1 MRQII
6 DTLAQLQRLRDKSVK
21 DKTVELAKQKQICA
35 GYDNNI
41 KALGYLVEK
50 TSATRKRHGESA
62 KSGGRHRRAVLAAA
76 QISGVAMKTVI
87 TFGTFDVF
95 HVGHLRLLQRARAL
109 GERLLVGVSSD
120 ALNIAKKGRA
130 PVYHQDDRMAI
141 IAGLACVDGV
151 FLEESL
157 EQKAEYLRGYSA
169 DILVMGDDWAG
180 KFDSFAYICEVVY
193 FPRTPSVSTT
203 GIIEVIRGLL

>member
-1 MRQII
+1 
-6 DTLAQLQRLRDKSVK
+6 
-21 DKTVELAKQKQICA
+21 
-35 GYDNNI
+35 
-41 KALGYLVEK
+41 
-50 TSATRKRHGESA
+50 
-62 KSGGRHRRAVLAAA
+62 
-76 QISGVAMKTVI
+76 MKTVI

-95 HVGHLRLLQRARAL
+95 HVGHLRLLQRARTL

-130 PVYHQDDRMAI
+130 PVYPQDDRMAI

-157 EQKAEYLRGYSA
+157 AQKAEYLWGYSA

-180 KFDSFAYICEVVY
+180 SLTALRIFVRWCISPARRRY
-193 FPRTPSVSTT
+193 RRRRSS
-203 GIIEVIRGLL
+203 R

>member
-1 MRQII
+1 
-6 DTLAQLQRLRDKSVK
+6 
-21 DKTVELAKQKQICA
+21 
-35 GYDNNI
+35 
-41 KALGYLVEK
+41 
-50 TSATRKRHGESA
+50 
-62 KSGGRHRRAVLAAA
+62 
-76 QISGVAMKTVI
+76 MKTVI

-95 HVGHLRLLQRARAL
+95 HVGHLRLLQRARTL
-109 GERLLVGVSSD
+109 GEQLLVGVSSD

-130 PVYHQDDRMAI
+130 PVYPQDDRMAI

-180 KFDSFAYICEVVY
+180 KFDDFSCVCEVVY

-203 GIIEVIRGLL
+203 GIIEVIRGAFLII

>member
-1 MRQII
+1 
-6 DTLAQLQRLRDKSVK
+6 
-21 DKTVELAKQKQICA
+21 
-35 GYDNNI
+35 
-41 KALGYLVEK
+41 
-50 TSATRKRHGESA
+50 
-62 KSGGRHRRAVLAAA
+62 
-76 QISGVAMKTVI
+76 MKTVI

-130 PVYHQDDRMAI
+130 PVYHQDDRMSI

-157 EQKAEYLRGYSA
+157 AQKAEYLWGYSA

-180 KFDSFAYICEVVY
+180 RFDSLSYLCEVVY
-193 FPRTPSVSTT
+193 FPRTPSISTT
-203 GIIEVIRGLL
+203 SIIEVVKGINY

>member
-1 MRQII
+1 
-6 DTLAQLQRLRDKSVK
+6 
-21 DKTVELAKQKQICA
+21 
-35 GYDNNI
+35 
-41 KALGYLVEK
+41 
-50 TSATRKRHGESA
+50 
-62 KSGGRHRRAVLAAA
+62 
-76 QISGVAMKTVI
+76 MKTVI

-151 FLEESL
+151 FWKSRWS
-157 EQKAEYLRGYSA
+157 KKRSLRGYSA
-169 DILVMGDDWAG
+169 DILVMGM
-180 KFDSFAYICEVVY
+180 
-193 FPRTPSVSTT
+193 T
-203 GIIEVIRGLL
+203 GQGSLTALRIFVRWSISPARRRCRRRGLLR